1 MIGLFCLLVG
11 LVGGQEN
18 PDLDESEGSGAGDDD
33 EYAANTTYVRFNYTG
48 RIRPWPVPA
57 GITEVRELLVT
68 ITRTAKF
75 MPPGVRSSRAVRV
88 PWVEPIIAAVVL
100 AHSAVH
106 AYVVGLLPQI
116 MVTAWSVTFARAHPL
131 CSPFA
136 DYICV

>member
-1 MIGLFCLLVG
+1 MIALFCLLVG

-75 MPPGVRSSRAVRV
+75 MPPGVHLGPQGPVIACRACLGSNPSLRLSCWLTRPCMHMSWACSRR
-88 PWVEPIIAAVVL
+88 
-100 AHSAVH
+100 
-106 AYVVGLLPQI
+106 
-116 MVTAWSVTFARAHPL
+116 
-131 CSPFA
+131 
-136 DYICV
+136 